1 MKPSR
6 LETPPYGNATKRNTA
21 IYNVTQRQARSALS
35 ALESFAMEREDAV
48 AKLSHEKEELL
59 EELKGARSG
68 QDRSAEEVGCLFACV
83 LACLLRQRREEEKKA
98 SATILAA
105 FLVDSRLAVDG
116 GGWWCRLLVMVW
128 WLWRGGVR

>member
-83 LACLLRQRREEEKKA
+83 LACLRACSGREEKKRRR
-98 SATILAA
+98 LRLR
-105 FLVDSRLAVDG
+105 FLQHFWLIRGWRWMVVDG
-116 GGWWCRLLVMVW
+116 GVVFW
-128 WLWRGGVR
+128 